1 MREIR
6 NAKVDCKASEFLNF
20 LFSPKPTKKG
30 EYLEF
35 SKYRKGKAKNRS
47 KMEGK

>member
-6 NAKVDCKASEFLNF
+6 NAKVDCRASEFLNF
-20 LFSPKPTKKG
+20 LFSPKPRKKG

-35 SKYRKGKAKNRS
+35 SMYRKGKAKSRS
-47 KMEGK
+47 KIEGK